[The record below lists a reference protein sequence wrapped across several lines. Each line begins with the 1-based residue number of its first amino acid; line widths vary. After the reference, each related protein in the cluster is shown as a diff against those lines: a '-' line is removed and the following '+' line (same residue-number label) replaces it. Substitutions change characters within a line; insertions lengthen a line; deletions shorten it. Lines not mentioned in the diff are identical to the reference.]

1 MGKGRRKKRLDK
13 SRNKSKLNLLKFL
26 IPVVILLIGFLY
38 LKLNTRYWNGL
49 DKLSI
54 VSQNDD
60 GSVSVKIHD
69 PVLGEVTTL
78 VVPGD
83 TEVAVSENLGTLRL
97 KNVWQLGINE
107 KIGGKLLT
115 QTVTKNFL
123 FPSFL
128 FNGPG
133 NTNVPVGDRLLIWIF
148 EQRTKN
154 LQRTEIDLA
163 EAQFFKKQ
171 KLSDGETGYRLSGG
185 VSERLIAYFS
195 DNDWQKKEV
204 KIYIKDA
211 TGAVGVADTFGRVL
225 EVMGGKVVTI
235 EKMDKDQSLDC
246 KVIGKDK
253 KVIAKIIQIFGCR
266 GEGSPRANGFDLEIS
281 LGEKFAQKF

>member
-13 SRNKSKLNLLKFL
+13 SRNKVKFNFLKFL
-26 IPVVILLIGFLY
+26 VPVVILIIGLLF

-49 DKLSI
+49 DKLTI
-54 VSQNDD
+54 VSHIDN
-60 GSVSVKIHD
+60 GNVSVKIHD

-78 VVPGD
+78 IIPGE

-97 KNVWQLGINE
+97 KNVWQLGENE

-123 FPSFL
+123 FPTFL
-128 FNGPG
+128 YKGPG
-133 NTNVPVGDRLLIWIF
+133 STNVPIGDRLLIWIF

-154 LQRTEIDLA
+154 LQRTEIDLG
-163 EAQFFKKQ
+163 EAQFFKKT
-171 KLSDGETGYRLSGG
+171 KLSDGENGYRLSGG

-195 DNDWQKKEV
+195 DNDWQEKEV
-204 KIYIKDA
+204 KIYIQDA
-211 TGAVGVADTFGRVL
+211 TGVAGVSDTFGRVL

-235 EKMDKDQSLDC
+235 DKVDKDQNLVC

-253 KVIAKIIQIFGCR
+253 KVISKVVQIFGCR
-266 GEGSPRANGFDLEIS
+266 GEGSPKTDGFDLEIY
-281 LGEKFAQKF
+281 LGAKFAQKF